1 MCFFTDGWTLCCART
16 QEPNLFDLAVNRSSN
31 GGGVNVLS
39 SMNVFFH

>member
-16 QEPNLFDLAVNRSSN
+16 REPNFFDLAVNVSSK
-31 GGGVNVLS
+31 GDGVNVLC